1 MKKGLDAP
9 LVPIIFTA
17 CGLVGMIP
25 AWNSH
30 QLYNFLFP
38 VLMLVL
44 AAIFVH
50 TSYRGKYAIIRQTV
64 AALKIPQNSQV
75 LDLGTGHGA
84 VLLAVAGKL
93 QRPGKVVGIDLWK
106 SADQSSNSLAATQ
119 QNIEAAGVSDVAE
132 IKTADM
138 TKLPFDDE
146 SFDYVFAS
154 LAIHNVKPRAQRER
168 ALREALRV
176 LKPAGY
182 LVIIDLEHVG
192 EFKRYLN
199 EQNCRQVSV
208 KRAGFNGLWG
218 WLPTRILIAEK

>member
-1 MKKGLDAP
+1 M
-9 LVPIIFTA
+9 
-17 CGLVGMIP
+17 
-25 AWNSH
+25 
-30 QLYNFLFP
+30 
-38 VLMLVL
+38 
-44 AAIFVH
+44 
-50 TSYRGKYAIIRQTV
+50 
-64 AALKIPQNSQV
+64 

-93 QRPGKVVGIDLWK
+93 QRPDKVVGIDLWK
-106 SADQSSNSLAATQ
+106 SADQSSNSLTATQ
-119 QNIEAAGVSDVAE
+119 QNIEAAGVSNVAE

-154 LAIHNVKPRAQRER
+154 LAIHNVKPRAQREL

-182 LVIIDLEHVG
+182 LVIIDLEYVG

-208 KRAGFNGLWG
+208 KRAEFNGLWG
-218 WLPTRILIAEK
+218 WLAADPDPGC